1 MKKCYNLIRSNIPC
15 EHNKVSYQIL
25 MTENK
30 RVEVSLPFSKPFLK
44 LQGIWSRLY
53 KISAEVCNTLWP
65 VQ

>member
-1 MKKCYNLIRSNIPC
+1 MNIRLLNETTVGSSVNVVNVTDVFTSDFEI
-15 EHNKVSYQIL
+15 
-25 MTENK
+25 T
-30 RVEVSLPFSKPFLK
+30 VSLPFSKPFLK